1 MAGGGAPLALLGWR
15 AQSPH
20 FWPTG
25 VVTMQRGQ
33 IGLPQLEHVSLV
45 STPGWLMQV
54 GVMLVWSAVIASS
67 CPY

>member
-1 MAGGGAPLALLGWR
+1 LALLGWR

-20 FWPTG
+20 FWPTA

-45 STPGWLMQV
+45 STPGWLTQV
-54 GVMLVWSAVIASS
+54 GVMLV
-67 CPY
+67 